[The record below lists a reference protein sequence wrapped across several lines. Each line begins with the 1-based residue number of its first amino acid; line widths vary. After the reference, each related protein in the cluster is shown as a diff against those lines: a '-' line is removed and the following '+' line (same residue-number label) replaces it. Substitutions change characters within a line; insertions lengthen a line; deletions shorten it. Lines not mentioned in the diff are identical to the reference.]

1 MYTGFSGI
9 MTSPF
14 FLQPTRADGVRRITL
29 NTNVSF

>member
-1 MYTGFSGI
+1 

-14 FLQPTRADGVRRITL
+14 FLQPTRADGYRRITF